1 MTDTGGK
8 KVTVIKKEMGLTH
21 REFYT
26 ELPNLL
32 EGTPCRQSDDT
43 IHFQDNGRTV
53 EIVLGKQGF
62 RELSHSMRMP
72 VTPVTLRLHDFPDN
86 EVEPFIRR
94 FNLRFMKGGG

>member
-1 MTDTGGK
+1 MTDSSS

-32 EGTPCRQSDDT
+32 AGTPCRQTGDT
-43 IHFQDNGRTV
+43 IHFQDHGRSV
-53 EIVLGKQGF
+53 EIVLGEQGF

-72 VTPVTLRLHDFPDN
+72 VTPVTLRLYDFPDD
-86 EVEPFIRR
+86 EVDTFVRQ